1 MIALCFTIL
10 YLHQFNQRK
19 DQKKKN
25 NGRGGGRN
33 GAKDPKLVVTSIN
46 SQRDNQS
53 VGEDRSESIDTNFVN
68 GILNKSVFEV
78 RGLKPPKTRQGEDF
92 LLSVSEEEYLEPR
105 KSPKSSLTSTQKQSK
120 MRDSL
125 DSSNS
130 STSTNTKSFQT
141 HNNQL
146 KTQFR
151 DFLYY
156 QLVKKKTENNF

>member
-1 MIALCFTIL
+1 
-10 YLHQFNQRK
+10 
-19 DQKKKN
+19 
-25 NGRGGGRN
+25 
-33 GAKDPKLVVTSIN
+33 VVTSIN
-46 SQRDNQS
+46 SQRENQS

-141 HNNQL
+141 HNN
-146 KTQFR
+146 
-151 DFLYY
+151 
-156 QLVKKKTENNF
+156 